1 MEGSQI
7 HQEIAREIYPN
18 APLRFVAFEVR
29 IPTAPD
35 LAGSEGPL
43 PAFERLRD
51 ILPIIGPPQIM
62 IDVKAEGAP
71 PAIVPGPLRILDRRR
86 VLSALIG
93 PNAIIIENSEYKQY
107 EEFVGV
113 VERTLRAVSET
124 APIAG
129 MERVGLR
136 YIDEI
141 RVPGVTT
148 AREWK
153 GYISPALLAP
163 LELDDD
169 FEPVHLSGITEY
181 RLSNEHAA
189 NVRFGAQTGRVVE
202 PTGPLRVTPV
212 EEGPFF
218 LIDIDSFWTA
228 PEAETPE
235 FSPEA
240 VLEIC
245 GQLRR
250 PIRALFEA
258 AITDKL
264 RDEVLRRAQ

>member
-1 MEGSQI
+1 
-7 HQEIAREIYPN
+7 
-18 APLRFVAFEVR
+18 FVAFEVR
-29 IPTAPD
+29 IPTTPD

-62 IDVKAEGAP
+62 IDVKVEGGAP
-71 PAIVPGPLRILDRRR
+71 PAIMPGPLRILDRRR

-93 PNAIIIENSEYKQY
+93 PNAIIIENSDY
-107 EEFVGV
+107 ERYEAFIEV
-113 VERTLRAVSET
+113 VERTLRAVTET
-124 APIAG
+124 ASIAG

-141 RVPGVTT
+141 RVPGLTR
-148 AREWK
+148 AREWH
-153 GYISPALLAP
+153 GYISPALLGP
-163 LELDDD
+163 LELDEE
-169 FEPVHLSGITEY
+169 FEAVGLSGMTEY
-181 RLSNEHAA
+181 RLSDEHAA
-189 NVRFGAQTGRVVE
+189 NVRFGARVGRVVE
-202 PTGPLRVTPV
+202 PSGPLRVTPV
-212 EEGPFF
+212 EDGPFF
-218 LIDIDSFWTA
+218 LVDIDSFWTA

-240 VLEIC
+240 VLETC
-245 GQLRR
+245 AQLRR

-264 RDEVLRRAQ
+264 RDEVLRRAP

>member
-1 MEGSQI
+1 LEGSQI
-7 HQEIAREIYPN
+7 NQEVEREIYPN

-29 IPTAPD
+29 IPTTPG

-51 ILPIIGPPQIM
+51 LLPIIGPPHIA
-62 IDVKAEGAP
+62 IDVKVEGGQP
-71 PAIVPGPLRILDRRR
+71 TIVPGPLRILDRRK

-107 EEFVGV
+107 EDFVEV

-124 APIAG
+124 ASIAG

-141 RVPGVTT
+141 RVPGVKT
-148 AREWK
+148 ATDWK

-163 LELDDD
+163 LDLDEE
-169 FEPVHLSGITEY
+169 FEPVSLTGMTEY
-181 RLSNEHAA
+181 RLSSEHAA

-228 PEAETPE
+228 PEDETPE

-245 GQLRR
+245 AQLRR

>member
-1 MEGSQI
+1 MESIQNP
-7 HQEIAREIYPN
+7 HDREIYPN

-29 IPTAPD
+29 IPTTPA

-51 ILPIIGPPQIM
+51 ILPIIGPPQIG
-62 IDVKAEGAP
+62 IEVKGEGAP

-93 PNAIIIENSEYKQY
+93 PNAIIIENSEYKRY
-107 EEFVGV
+107 EEFVDV
-113 VERTLRAVSET
+113 VERTLKAVHET

-153 GYISPALLAP
+153 SYISQALLAP
-163 LELDDD
+163 IELEDD
-169 FEPVHLSGITEY
+169 FEAVHISGITEY
-181 RLSNEHAA
+181 RLSNEQTT
-189 NVRFGAQTGRVVE
+189 NLRFGAQTGRAVQT
-202 PTGPLRVTPV
+202 TGPLRVAAV

-228 PEAETPE
+228 PEAEMPE
-235 FSPEA
+235 FSPDA

-245 GQLRR
+245 AQLRR